1 MSHLPGTLSPPGGE
15 TMSTQTQ
22 AAAPDAGEPTVI
34 VADDKATALA
44 GLAWSDTDDEAFSF
58 DQHDRTTFWLRLYVG
73 TIAVVVIVL
82 GVTLWYVLSQRREP
96 EPAAAHSVPVSSAA
110 IAAPVPSGPDD
121 KLVPSTTES
130 APPLVIA
137 EPPPV
142 TTEAPPPVTTSPP
155 LQGEPQAR
163 DAAFIRSMQAHGMTF
178 ASEAAAIEA
187 ARAVCANL
195 GQGYSEPNVATS
207 LRHANPGL
215 TSPSVYEFL
224 GLSTTFYCPQFN
236 GGHE

>member
-1 MSHLPGTLSPPGGE
+1 
-15 TMSTQTQ
+15 MSTHTQ

-34 VADDKATALA
+34 VDDDKAAALA
-44 GLAWSDTDDEAFSF
+44 GLAWSEADDDETFSF

-73 TIAVVVIVL
+73 TVAVVVVVL
-82 GVTLWYVLSQRREP
+82 GVTLWSVLSQRREP
-96 EPAAAHSVPVSSAA
+96 ESAAPHRAPVSSTAVVT
-110 IAAPVPSGPDD
+110 PVPSGPDD
-121 KLVPSTTES
+121 KVVPSTTES

-142 TTEAPPPVTTSPP
+142 TTEAPPPVTTSTPV
-155 LQGEPQAR
+155 QGDPQAR
-163 DAAFIRSMQAHGMTF
+163 DAAFIRSLQGHGMAF

-187 ARAVCANL
+187 ARGVCANL
-195 GQGYSEPNVATS
+195 GQGYSEPNVAAA
-207 LRHANPGL
+207 LRNANPGL
-215 TSPSVYEFL
+215 TFRSAYEFL

>member
-1 MSHLPGTLSPPGGE
+1 
-15 TMSTQTQ
+15 MSTQTQ

-34 VADDKATALA
+34 VADEKATALA
-44 GLAWSDTDDEAFSF
+44 GLAWSDTDDDETFSF

-73 TIAVVVIVL
+73 TIAVVVVVL
-82 GVTLWYVLSQRREP
+82 GVTLWYVLNQRLEP
-96 EPAAAHSVPVSSAA
+96 EPAAAPRVPVSSAA
-110 IAAPVPSGPDD
+110 VAAPVPSGPDD
-121 KLVPSTTES
+121 KVVPSTTVELAP

-142 TTEAPPPVTTSPP
+142 TTEVPPPPATTSAP
-155 LQGEPQAR
+155 LQGDPQAR
-163 DAAFIRSMQAHGMTF
+163 DAAFIRSMRAHGMTF

-187 ARAVCANL
+187 ARGVCANL
-195 GQGYSEPNVATS
+195 GQGYSEPNVTTA
-207 LRHANPGL
+207 LRNANPGL
-215 TSPSVYEFL
+215 TYPSAFEFL